1 MKIKWVRAG
10 ALVLIVLGSLYAS
23 VQNLVSTRELGS
35 ISDDPVA
42 DWEKR
47 FEPLKKQ
54 LPFVRG
60 VVGYI
65 SDSSIPGVSFDSAND
80 QGEYVL
86 AQYVLAPLV
95 IVKGADQEWN
105 IGNLGRTAYEVWS
118 RSNHGEFEVTEF
130 QGGLYLLH
138 RIRR

>member
-1 MKIKWVRAG
+1 MKIKWVQAG
-10 ALVLIVLGSLYAS
+10 ALILIVLGSLSAS
-23 VQNLVSTRELGS
+23 IQNLVSTRDLGS
-35 ISDDPVA
+35 TSDDPVA

-86 AQYVLAPLV
+86 AQYVLAP
-95 IVKGADQEWN
+95 ISHCQGH
-105 IGNLGRTAYEVWS
+105 GS
-118 RSNHGEFEVTEF
+118 RVE
-130 QGGLYLLH
+130 
-138 RIRR
+138 RRKPWKNCLRGVEQIQPRRV

>member
-1 MKIKWVRAG
+1 MKMRWVQLG
-10 ALVLIVLGSLYAS
+10 VLIIIVLGSLSAS
-23 VQNLVSTRELGS
+23 IQNLLSTRELGS
-35 ISDDPVA
+35 IRDDPVA

-47 FEPLKKQ
+47 FEPLKKR

-65 SDSSIPGVSFDSAND
+65 SDADVPGVTFSSPND

-95 IVKGADQEWN
+95 IVRGVEQEWN
-105 IGNLGRTAYEVWS
+105 VGNLSRTAYEVWS
-118 RSNHGEFEVTEF
+118 HSNQGQFEVTEF
-130 QGGLYLLH
+130 QGGVYLLH
-138 RIRR
+138 RVGR